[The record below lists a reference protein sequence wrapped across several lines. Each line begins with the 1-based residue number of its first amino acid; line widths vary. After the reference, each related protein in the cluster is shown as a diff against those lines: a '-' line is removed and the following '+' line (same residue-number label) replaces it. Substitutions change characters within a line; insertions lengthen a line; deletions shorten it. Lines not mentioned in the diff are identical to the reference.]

1 MLKKFIGLSTHLV
14 WHVFNITW
22 KLALVST
29 MVGAGLRAFDITAQ
43 EILAKIGMTPERIL
57 EYLNQ
62 AFEWALPNMI
72 LGSMII
78 VPLWCLMF
86 ILRPPRG

>member
-1 MLKKFIGLSTHLV
+1 M
-14 WHVFNITW
+14 FNITW
-22 KLALVST
+22 KLAIVST
-29 MVGAGLRAFDITAQ
+29 MVGAGLRAFEITAQ

-57 EYLNQ
+57 ELLGQ
-62 AFEWALPNMI
+62 AFEWAVPNMI